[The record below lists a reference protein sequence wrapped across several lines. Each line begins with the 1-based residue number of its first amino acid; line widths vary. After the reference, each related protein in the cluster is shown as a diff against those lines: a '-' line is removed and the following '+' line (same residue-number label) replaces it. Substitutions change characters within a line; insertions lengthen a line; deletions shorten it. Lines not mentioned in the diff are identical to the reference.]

1 MASLSSIRTGLS
13 TRLATISGLSVYSYV
28 PDSIEPPTSV
38 VGVMSSVDYDS
49 TMSRGSDMYEIP
61 LYLYVSRVDAELSQ
75 DSLDEFLAG
84 SGSSSI
90 KQAIEGDT
98 TLGGVVSS
106 ARVVEA
112 SNYGVPAK
120 CAGRQLRGKGRSCR
134 SLPYS
139 YKR

>member
-1 MASLSSIRTGLS
+1 MASLSSIRSGLS

-28 PDSIEPPTSV
+28 PDSIEPPTAV

-49 TMSRGSDMYEIP
+49 TMSRGSDSYEIP

-84 SGSSSI
+84 SGSKSI
-90 KQAIEGDT
+90 KQAIEGDS

-112 SNYGVPAK
+112 SNYGVYTINSIDYL
-120 CAGRQLRGKGRSCR
+120 GVEFNVEIIT
-134 SLPYS
+134 
-139 YKR
+139 

>member
-1 MASLSSIRTGLS
+1 MASLSSIRSGLS
-13 TRLATISGLSVYSYV
+13 TRLATISGLSVYAYV
-28 PDSIEPPTSV
+28 PDSIEPPTAV

-49 TMSRGSDMYEIP
+49 TMSRDSDSYEIP

-90 KQAIEGDT
+90 KQAIEGDS

-112 SNYGVPAK
+112 SNYGVYTINSIDYL
-120 CAGRQLRGKGRSCR
+120 GVEFSVEIIT
-134 SLPYS
+134 
-139 YKR
+139 

>member
-1 MASLSSIRTGLS
+1 MASLSSIRSGLS
-13 TRLATISGLSVYSYV
+13 TRLATISGMSVYSFV
-28 PDSIEPPTSV
+28 PDSIEPPTAV

-49 TMSRGSDMYEIP
+49 TMSRGSDLYEIP

-84 SGSSSI
+84 SGSKSI
-90 KQAIEGDT
+90 KQAIEGDS

-112 SNYGVPAK
+112 SNYGVYTINSIDYL
-120 CAGRQLRGKGRSCR
+120 GVEFNVEIIT
-134 SLPYS
+134 
-139 YKR
+139 

>member
-1 MASLSSIRTGLS
+1 MASLSSIRSGLS
-13 TRLATISGLSVYSYV
+13 TRLATISGLSVYSFV
-28 PDSIEPPTSV
+28 PDSIEPPTAV

-49 TMSRGSDMYEIP
+49 TMSRGSDSYEIP

-90 KQAIEGDT
+90 KQAIEGDV

-112 SNYGVPAK
+112 SNYGVYTINSIDYL
-120 CAGRQLRGKGRSCR
+120 GVEFSVEIIT
-134 SLPYS
+134 
-139 YKR
+139 

>member
-1 MASLSSIRTGLS
+1 MASLSSIRSGLS

-28 PDSIEPPTSV
+28 PDSIEPPTAV
-38 VGVMSSVDYDS
+38 V
-49 TMSRGSDMYEIP
+49 RGSDSYEIP

-90 KQAIEGDT
+90 KQAIEGDS

-112 SNYGVPAK
+112 SNYGVYTINSIDYL
-120 CAGRQLRGKGRSCR
+120 GVEFSVEIIT
-134 SLPYS
+134 
-139 YKR
+139 

>member
-28 PDSIEPPTSV
+28 PDSIEPPTAV

-49 TMSRGSDMYEIP
+49 AMSRGSDMYEIP

-112 SNYGVPAK
+112 SNYGVYTINSIDYL
-120 CAGRQLRGKGRSCR
+120 GVEFSVEIIT
-134 SLPYS
+134 
-139 YKR
+139 